1 MNKTKQIYENR
12 NTKETNERIEN
23 MITKMRKKNKTKNVS
38 ENKSSTNCPGGFFNQ
53 VSKC

>member
-1 MNKTKQIYENR
+1 MTKFASQ
-12 NTKETNERIEN
+12 KSERVNIDKIEN